1 MPLMSPHDPHRRRLD
16 LSLTQVVAGALA
28 AVSAAWAASA
38 LGVAGTIIGAAVV
51 STTIS
56 VLSAVYQHGA
66 RRTAERLR
74 TLRKAEMEARRQQA
88 AGATAQ
94 DRPVA
99 PVPEPARKPA
109 PEPEPVPLDLDR
121 TLVLPALDLEDER
134 GYRWGRIALLSL
146 GVFLLA
152 MATVTVV
159 ELATGHTLACSA
171 FGHDCEQRTSVTP
184 GVPAR
189 PAPSPTPSTSVSP
202 SPTPSTSVSPTAS
215 STASATPSA
224 SDSASPTASP
234 TGSPVA
240 SPSATDSLG
249 PAAPT
254 PSSSPSTATVPS
266 ATPTP

>member
-74 TLRKAEMEARRQQA
+74 TLRKAEMEARRHQA
-88 AGATAQ
+88 AAAPAHDQPGATA
-94 DRPVA
+94 PEPA
-99 PVPEPARKPA
+99 PVPA
-109 PEPEPVPLDLDR
+109 PEPVPLDPDR

-189 PAPSPTPSTSVSP
+189 PAPSPTHSTSVSP
-202 SPTPSTSVSPTAS
+202 SPTPSASPTPS

-234 TGSPVA
+234 TGSPFA
-240 SPSATDSLG
+240 SPSATDSLA

-266 ATPTP
+266 VIPTP